1 MIKQGDIVTINFDPS
16 KGSEIQK
23 RRPALVMSRNE
34 YNLSSNLIIVCPIT
48 STTKQR
54 PYFLPISS
62 EALKKDSKVN
72 TKQVYSLD
80 YTPEGNRNVKVIGK
94 IEVKEFLNVAQHF
107 MLNFNF
113 PFF

>member
-1 MIKQGDIVTINFDPS
+1 M
-16 KGSEIQK
+16 
-23 RRPALVMSRNE
+23 
-34 YNLSSNLIIVCPIT
+34 
-48 STTKQR
+48 
-54 PYFLPISS
+54 
-62 EALKKDSKVN
+62 N